1 MGLFKRIRGVFKGGG
16 GILKGGVSID
26 KVFTTVASGIDELH
40 LSEEEKAAGV
50 RDFVKDTLSENTAR
64 SKARRFIAK
73 VLISNSVL
81 LVWFTIICYFVNPES
96 VQVVLEIVKAYK
108 LDVAFLAIIGFFF
121 GGYYL
126 SKLRGKKKDDKN
138 TT

>member
-1 MGLFKRIRGVFKGGG
+1 MGFFKRIRGIF
-16 GILKGGVSID
+16 KGGVSID
-26 KVFTTVASGIDELH
+26 KVFSTVASGIDELH
-40 LSEEEKAAGV
+40 LSPEEKAAGV
-50 RDFVKDTLSENTAR
+50 RDFVKETLSENTER

-81 LVWFTIICYFVNPES
+81 LVWFTIICYFVNPEA
-96 VQVVLEIVKAYK
+96 VEVVLEIVKAYK

-126 SKLRGKKKDDKN
+126 GKMRARNKKKND